1 MHAVIETIV
10 DIVGRMG
17 YLGIVAAMFLESS
30 FFPFPSELVI
40 PPAGYLASQGG
51 MSLWAVIV
59 LGTVGSLL
67 GALFNY
73 WISLALG
80 RPLVLRLGRYVG
92 LTPRAI
98 DRAEQFFRRH
108 GEVSTFVGRLI
119 PGLRQYI
126 SLPAGLARMA
136 IPRFSVFTALGA
148 GVWVAV
154 LAVLGYVIGNNQA
167 LFNRELHRIT
177 IATGAFVAVLLI
189 AYFLW
194 YRRRGRRVSE
204 VEAGPLQEDARKDRR
219 R

>member
-1 MHAVIETIV
+1 MHHLVTTIV
-10 DIVGRMG
+10 DVVEKMG

-98 DRAEQFFRRH
+98 DRAERFFRRH

-136 IPRFSVFTALGA
+136 IPRFCVFTALGA
-148 GVWVAV
+148 GIWVVV
-154 LAVLGYVIGNNQA
+154 LAVLGYVIGNNQG
-167 LFNRELHRIT
+167 LFHRELHRIT
-177 IATGAFVAVLLI
+177 IATGAFVAGLLI
-189 AYFLW
+189 AYFVW
-194 YRRRGRRVSE
+194 YRRRGRRANV
-204 VEAGPLQEDARKDRR
+204 VEAEPPQEDAREDRR
-219 R
+219 G